1 MNYFDLAENLAFG
14 GQPNREDMEAL
25 AKKGIKTVVNL
36 RLADEGEAELPPE
49 AEAAAARELGM
60 NFAHIPVGAET
71 MNDALAGKIHE
82 TLAEARKEGPVFVH

>member
-1 MNYFDLAENLAFG
+1 
-14 GQPNREDMEAL
+14 MEAL

-49 AEAAAARELGM
+49 AEAAARELGM